1 MIRTAQ
7 DYPILRRPRL
17 RAGVGTKTATMIWMM
32 TTVGVLLVDLPMG
45 LFLLPIGGLFHVG
58 LAWAF
63 RHDAEIFALYTAYEA
78 LPNTWVAGNG
88 LSDEAYVSRPKGY
101 YREGGR

>member
-1 MIRTAQ
+1 MTRTAQ

-32 TTVGVLLVDLPMG
+32 TTVGALLVDLPMG
-45 LFLLPIGGLFHVG
+45 LLLVPVGGLIHVG

-63 RHDAEIFALYTAYEA
+63 RSDSEIFALYTAYEA
-78 LPNTWVAGNG
+78 LPNTWVAGTG
-88 LSDEAYVSRPKGY
+88 LGDGSHSSRPKGY